1 MRITE
6 PTTMLTDYALAALCL
21 YFAAALWSGS
31 RQAGGRRV
39 GLWIEAFLVTAL
51 AAFAGGTAHGFRLS
65 LGDGWDSVWTIT
77 VWSIVASSVLL
88 ITAGVRSVLRSETRG
103 ARERSEGIRWLKRGI
118 VVSLIG
124 LAVLVA
130 KLSIHEHFNK
140 NDLYHLIQMGGLYCL
155 YRGALRLH
163 NLPSAISRQPSATE
177 GGR

>member
-6 PTTMLTDYALAALCL
+6 PTTMLTDYALAGLCL

-39 GLWIEAFLVTAL
+39 VLWIAAFLVTAL

-65 LGDGWDSVWTIT
+65 LGERWDSVWTIT
-77 VWSIVASSVLL
+77 VWSIGASSVLL
-88 ITAGVRSVLRSETRG
+88 ITTGVRSVLRSEARDARG
-103 ARERSEGIRWLKRGI
+103 RSEGIRWLKRGI

-124 LAVLVA
+124 LAVLVG

-155 YRGALRLH
+155 YRGAAHLH
-163 NLPSAISRQPSATE
+163 NLVRTSAH
-177 GGR
+177 